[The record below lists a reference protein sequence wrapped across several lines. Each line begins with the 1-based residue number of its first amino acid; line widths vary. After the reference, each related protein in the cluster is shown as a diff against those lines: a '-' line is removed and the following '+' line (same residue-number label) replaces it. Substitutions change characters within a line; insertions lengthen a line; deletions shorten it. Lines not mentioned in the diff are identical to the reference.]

1 MKMVK
6 TKLAKTA
13 LITSIIVIAIL
24 LLFYGREKIAPELKI
39 ENLSNPQS
47 ANTSE
52 INIQNADHVTSVE
65 HNQSLHMPDESDG
78 IIEVSPK
85 KEIGQGGPIKVHSG
99 ESGPEYPDADN
110 IIQVEYQYASSE
122 TLNAPEV
129 ENLTETEPI
138 NHLGSNTDY
147 IAELPKDEEP
157 LAPRYESSDN
167 IYPEPAPEMDAEEN

>member
-13 LITSIIVIAIL
+13 LIILIIVIAT
-24 LLFYGREKIAPELKI
+24 LLFFLGREEFTSTI
-39 ENLSNPQS
+39 EIKKFLNPQADNISKIKTQS
-47 ANTSE
+47 AGNGTK
-52 INIQNADHVTSVE
+52 VE